1 MRDSPV
7 AVHIPVGLET
17 PCEFPN
23 RDIEENPTVSAY
35 TLTYMTWTIFGYDV
49 FETIIELLIIW
60 LSVFLAFRFLQGTRG
75 GGVIRGLVILLF
87 PLWLLQVLADW
98 TGHFDR
104 LDFFAEQFLT
114 YVFLLLIIIFQ
125 PELRQAAVRVSQS
138 GIFAR
143 FRNLP
148 SVGGTTISAI
158 ADASIFLSRNQFGG
172 LIAIERE
179 NSTSDHVVG
188 GQTIDAVVN
197 APLLKSIF
205 WPNNPLHDLGCIV
218 QGDRIVK
225 ASVQFPLSDDS
236 ESLSS
241 DLGSRHRAGIG
252 LSVRCDA
259 LIIII
264 SEQTGQISFADQ
276 GILTTVERD
285 DFEVE
290 LAKRLN
296 PIPKETTEVQ
306 EAPIE
311 MKNTPAQPDMTTEQ
325 TE

>member
-1 MRDSPV
+1 
-7 AVHIPVGLET
+7 
-17 PCEFPN
+17 
-23 RDIEENPTVSAY
+23 
-35 TLTYMTWTIFGYDV
+35 MTWTIFGYDV

-87 PLWLLQVLADW
+87 PLWLLQILADW

-138 GIFAR
+138 GLLAR
-143 FRNLP
+143 FRTA
-148 SVGGTTISAI
+148 SSIGDTTISAI
-158 ADASIFLSRNQFGG
+158 SEASIFLSRNQFGG

-179 NSTSDHVVG
+179 NSTTDHVVG
-188 GQTIDAVVN
+188 GQQLDALVN

-218 QGDRIVK
+218 RGNRIVK
-225 ASVQFPLSDDS
+225 ASVQFPLADDS
-236 ESLSS
+236 VMLSS
-241 DLGSRHRAGIG
+241 DLGSRHRAGVG
-252 LSVRCDA
+252 LSMRCDA
-259 LIIII
+259 IIIII
-264 SEQTGQISFADQ
+264 SEQTGQLSFADH
-276 GILTTVERD
+276 GVLVPVHREE
-285 DFEVE
+285 FEVE
-290 LAKRLN
+290 LTRRLN
-296 PIPKETTEVQ
+296 PIPEPSADEAMTDEETTSQ
-306 EAPIE
+306 A
-311 MKNTPAQPDMTTEQ
+311 TTTSAEP

>member
-1 MRDSPV
+1 
-7 AVHIPVGLET
+7 
-17 PCEFPN
+17 
-23 RDIEENPTVSAY
+23 
-35 TLTYMTWTIFGYDV
+35 MTWTIFGYDV

-87 PLWLLQVLADW
+87 PLWLLQILADW

-138 GIFAR
+138 GLLAR
-143 FRNLP
+143 FRTAS
-148 SVGGTTISAI
+148 SVGDTTISAI
-158 ADASIFLSRNQFGG
+158 SEASVFLSRNQFGG

-179 NSTSDHVVG
+179 NSTADHVVG
-188 GQTIDAVVN
+188 GQPLDALVN

-218 QGDRIVK
+218 RGERIVK
-225 ASVQFPLSDDS
+225 ASVQFPLADDS
-236 ESLSS
+236 AMLSS
-241 DLGSRHRAGIG
+241 DLGSRHRAGVG
-252 LSVRCDA
+252 LSMRCDA

-264 SEQTGQISFADQ
+264 SEQTGQLSFADH
-276 GILTTVERD
+276 GVLIPVHKD
-285 DFEVE
+285 DFETE
-290 LAKRLN
+290 LSQRLN
-296 PIPKETTEVQ
+296 PVSEPPVDEQIADEETTS
-306 EAPIE
+306 A
-311 MKNTPAQPDMTTEQ
+311 TTTS
-325 TE
+325 TEPTE

>member
-1 MRDSPV
+1 
-7 AVHIPVGLET
+7 
-17 PCEFPN
+17 
-23 RDIEENPTVSAY
+23 
-35 TLTYMTWTIFGYDV
+35 MTWTIFGYDV

-60 LSVFLAFRFLQGTRG
+60 LSVFLVFRFLQGTRG

-138 GIFAR
+138 GLFAR
-143 FRNLP
+143 FRTVS
-148 SVGGTTISAI
+148 SVGDTTISAI
-158 ADASIFLSRNQFGG
+158 SEASVFLSRNQFGG

-179 NSTSDHVVG
+179 NSTVDHIVG
-188 GQTIDAVVN
+188 GQTLDAQVN

-218 QGDRIVK
+218 RGNRIVM
-225 ASVQFPLSDDS
+225 ASVQFPLADDS
-236 ESLSS
+236 AMLSS

-252 LSVRCDA
+252 LSMRCDA

-264 SEQTGQISFADQ
+264 SEQTGQLSFADQ
-276 GILTTVERD
+276 GVLTPIDRD
-285 DFEVE
+285 DFETE
-290 LAKRLN
+290 LSNRLN
-296 PIPKETTEVQ
+296 PIPEPHPEEQTAEEEAASQTTTTES
-306 EAPIE
+306 
-311 MKNTPAQPDMTTEQ
+311 TE
-325 TE
+325 